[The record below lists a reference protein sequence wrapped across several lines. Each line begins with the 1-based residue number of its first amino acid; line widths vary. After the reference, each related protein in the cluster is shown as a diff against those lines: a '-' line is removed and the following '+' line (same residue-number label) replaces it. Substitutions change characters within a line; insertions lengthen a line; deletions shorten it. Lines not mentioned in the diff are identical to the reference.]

1 MISSDRISKMS
12 IMFSVQKLFLL
23 KKFILIQLALKNFT
37 FNYDLQ
43 ILILFCSKVWNNTEQ
58 FDS

>member
-58 FDS
+58 FDF

>member
-58 FDS
+58 FHS